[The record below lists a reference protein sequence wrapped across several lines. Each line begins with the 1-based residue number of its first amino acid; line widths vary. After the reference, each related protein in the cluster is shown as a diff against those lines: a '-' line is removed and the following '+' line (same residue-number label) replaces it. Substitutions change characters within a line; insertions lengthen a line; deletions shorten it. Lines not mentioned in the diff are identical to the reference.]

1 MYGMWQGVL
10 TETYFSG
17 TYAVSLPDKLL
28 FVFFLTFSKKRE
40 EGGGARPIFYEA
52 YQNGSNEFASDKI
65 YPELKSLESA

>member
-28 FVFFLTFSKKRE
+28 FVFFENMFEK
-40 EGGGARPIFYEA
+40 EGGREMQRSCYEA
-52 YQNGSNEFASDKI
+52 YREHKQQNLSRTKI
-65 YPELKSLESA
+65 P